1 MFDGEP
7 LDPTRDLA
15 SPGRSGRAAARPAAD
30 RPGAGSEAERP
41 EGADTLDRYVRSLR
55 SPRVLSREETYALA
69 EEMEAAREE
78 ILAELYALPA
88 AAQKVLERWH
98 ERRARGHVTAAL
110 SASYRDG
117 SGVDFGPKIDRA
129 LARLERLVEERQRL
143 GAPRSGARA
152 AQRAALDE
160 RIARALRRGELSFE
174 MMLEILR
181 ELRELCAA
189 GPAGREERRRL
200 GLAAAAPRAR
210 LARAERALERLDRAK
225 QTFVVHNLRLVIKH
239 AKRYR
244 NMGVPYL
251 DLIQEGNLGLIRAV
265 EKFDHRRG
273 FMFSTYAVWWI
284 EQALVRAVQNT
295 ARTVRVPSHIY
306 ELQIRLGRLREEL
319 RVKLRRQPRREELAS
334 ALGVS
339 PEELDRII
347 TSMQPIVSAHAVLP
361 GTDDLA
367 LEDLLADEDAVDPA
381 DEVDRH
387 ELRGVLSRA
396 VETLEPREREILEH
410 RFGLA
415 GDEPLTLQQI
425 GERLGLSR
433 ERVRQ
438 LETRALERLRERVE
452 PLGLGASLDHPA
464 AERAP
469 RRERPET
476 PAFASAAS

>member
-1 MFDGEP
+1 
-7 LDPTRDLA
+7 
-15 SPGRSGRAAARPAAD
+15 
-30 RPGAGSEAERP
+30 
-41 EGADTLDRYVRSLR
+41 
-55 SPRVLSREETYALA
+55 
-69 EEMEAAREE
+69 
-78 ILAELYALPA
+78 
-88 AAQKVLERWH
+88 
-98 ERRARGHVTAAL
+98 
-110 SASYRDG
+110 
-117 SGVDFGPKIDRA
+117 
-129 LARLERLVEERQRL
+129 
-143 GAPRSGARA
+143 
-152 AQRAALDE
+152 
-160 RIARALRRGELSFE
+160 
-174 MMLEILR
+174 
-181 ELRELCAA
+181 
-189 GPAGREERRRL
+189 
-200 GLAAAAPRAR
+200 
-210 LARAERALERLDRAK
+210 
-225 QTFVVHNLRLVIKH
+225 
-239 AKRYR
+239 
-244 NMGVPYL
+244 
-251 DLIQEGNLGLIRAV
+251 
-265 EKFDHRRG
+265 
-273 FMFSTYAVWWI
+273 MFSTYAVWWI

-319 RVKLRRQPRREELAS
+319 RVKLRRQPRRDELAS

-339 PEELDRII
+339 PEELDRIT

-452 PLGLGASLDHPA
+452 PLGLGASLDRPA
-464 AERAP
+464 PELGP
-469 RRERPET
+469 RRERLEA